1 MDKTIKLDL
10 SALGDGGLQEK
21 VDKEFEK
28 VFDNI
33 LDPNTDNKVA
43 RKLVITLT
51 MKADDSREVISTSMG
66 VKSTLAPQ
74 TGVATTVLV
83 GKKDGKTYANELKSN
98 MPGQMYFDDKAQL
111 RTDTGLPVEEIE
123 KGINEDVIDF
133 NKKKVGN

>member
-33 LDPNTDNKVA
+33 LDPNTDDKVV

-51 MKADDSREVISTSMG
+51 IKADDSREVISISMD

-83 GKKDGKTYANELKSN
+83 GKKDGKTYANVLKSN
-98 MPGQMYFDDKAQL
+98 MPGHLK
-111 RTDTGLPVEEIE
+111 
-123 KGINEDVIDF
+123 VICLVKCILTIRHSFVQILDYQ
-133 NKKKVGN
+133 